1 MSKSALWA
9 GPGWEARAW
18 PQVSQLLRPQ
28 SRAFTATESLPP
40 PVSLAKRFPEY
51 PLLKVSIVGQ
61 QGW

>member
-9 GPGWEARAW
+9 GPEWEAGAW
-18 PQVSQLLRPQ
+18 PQVSQLPRPQ

-40 PVSLAKRFPEY
+40 PVSLAKHFPGY
-51 PLLKVSIVGQ
+51 QLLKVSIVGQ